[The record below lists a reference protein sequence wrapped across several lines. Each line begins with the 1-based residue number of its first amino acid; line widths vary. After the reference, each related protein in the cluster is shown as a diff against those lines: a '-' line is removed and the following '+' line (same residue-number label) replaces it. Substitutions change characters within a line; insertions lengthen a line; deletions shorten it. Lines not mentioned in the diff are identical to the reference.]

1 MTLFRYESTYYAS
14 GVSDISFY
22 DTYDPF
28 EYMTAL
34 AERNGELTDMVEE
47 EATAE
52 AKTSDSVFESES
64 NNNIYERPEDI
75 PRTPSRQ
82 QVRKVGRFMSYD

>member
-1 MTLFRYESTYYAS
+1 M
-14 GVSDISFY
+14 SDSSFY

-34 AERNGELTDMVEE
+34 AERNGELTDLVEE
-47 EATAE
+47 GDATAE
-52 AKTSDSVFESES
+52 AAKALDSVFESES